1 LVSQPTSDRIPQPP
15 VIELKQEGTATVDAL
30 PRWPFLTLEH
40 YNDWSGM
47 DVLPFIVL
55 LSAQEDNGFVRQW
68 PHPRVSN
75 MMHIGYA
82 IQWFAFAIITL
93 LVWLRLC
100 LHKQDTNGVA
110 P

>member
-1 LVSQPTSDRIPQPP
+1 MLQYA
-15 VIELKQEGTATVDAL
+15 EK
-30 PRWPFLTLEH
+30 
-40 YNDWSGM
+40 
-47 DVLPFIVL
+47 L
-55 LSAQEDNGFVRQW
+55 LSREKLWERQSLTIESGHPGPGVRDTIEYVTGC
-68 PHPRVSN
+68 VSAGRFILTCDATEARCVSD